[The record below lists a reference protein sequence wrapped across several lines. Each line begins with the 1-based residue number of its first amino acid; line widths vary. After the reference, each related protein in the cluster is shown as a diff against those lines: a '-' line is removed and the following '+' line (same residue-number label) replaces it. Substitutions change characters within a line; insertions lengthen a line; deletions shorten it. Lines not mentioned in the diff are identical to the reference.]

1 MKKNTLFREISTL
14 ILLIASLILGDSII
28 RSRNSNEIITE
39 KISLSLK
46 ENQNKVDSISALCK
60 DNFINANDNFKDCL
74 HLLSNNRNI
83 ASYIF
88 KNDSL
93 IFWNSDI
100 NDPNSLLENIHST
113 KNIFEHGNKV
123 FYIVCSEIDSYKIF
137 TSTLLYH
144 KKNNDENNTFILKKI
159 NGAYKIDF
167 YIEENEIKFNLDY
180 TPKMNDFNSYIIGFL
195 IFFTLIITFSST
207 YKSLKKLRK
216 DKNNTFLFFI
226 TSSILF
232 VLAIIL
238 QRKLFVSSSNLFSQ
252 PCFIY
257 DSENSFSL
265 GLLAEYVIFL
275 FSNIIVLTSNI
286 RNESKINTNIKI
298 IISSTILA
306 SIILIYTYLIYELI
320 SKTDIPFSFLQIYNT
335 TVESYFF
342 LMIICILSCS
352 FIILLQN
359 LMKIFV
365 TEKQSYLKSIIA
377 ILLVGAILELFLTKL
392 IDFHFSIITNIITIL
407 LYLILI
413 WERKSNFRI
422 KKVIRNIGI
431 ITLISTQL
439 TYILYLINETKERN
453 EMEWFANVIGDESDE
468 AFEDAIIEITER
480 IKKDKSLTEWQKNN
494 DFPSDDSILNYFNTK
509 YFNTEEIEGYNKV
522 VTLCD
527 TTTILVVS
535 DLNNHEINCNELFND
550 ILEYNYT
557 KKISEELTLV
567 DDPTTDSY
575 YILKLDLSPIDTN
588 YLNICYIEFYKE
600 YILNFIGIP
609 EIITSYKNV
618 LMPNL
623 VNYSFSCYNENILQ
637 YKFGHYNYP
646 NELSSFRYKDEE
658 YVKTKIFKHLTKL
671 FDGDKTI
678 IVTVEKPSFIDTIA
692 PFSYIFIVLSL
703 IYFINI
709 RIFKKEELIN
719 IRQSFHAKMQLTI
732 ILTLGFAFLV
742 AGFTSFAFIRNSL
755 NRKTTEFQ
763 YEKNKSIVKNIEY
776 DINKKDINNSEYLKK
791 YKENYFTDI
800 NIYDTNGFLVN
811 TTQSKLFE
819 GFKSKIINKEA
830 YENIQLRKRFYYSCT
845 EEIEGIEYNSSYFPL
860 LDENGNIHSIIN
872 IPFFDNKMSNNSN
885 ISNFIITYL
894 NIFLV
899 VMGISALIVILM
911 TRKTLQPLE
920 MIQDKM
926 QKINLGGKNEAIEWK
941 SKDEIGDL
949 IEIYNKLIKE
959 LEISANKLMR
969 SERETAWREMA
980 RQVAHEIKNPL
991 TPMKLNIQF
1000 LQMAWD
1006 EKNPDIDRKLRE
1018 TTKSILEQID
1028 ILSNIATA
1036 FSDYAKLPKKN
1047 IETFNLKEVIV
1058 NTINLYN
1065 NNDNIKIDIIEENE
1079 SDYVINSDKNNLSIV
1094 FGNILKNAIQAI
1106 GKKENGRI
1114 EFRITDNGGRYRI
1127 EISDNGCGI
1136 GEEEKKK
1143 IFMPNFTTKSSGMG
1157 VGLSI
1162 VYDILET
1169 LGGNI
1174 TFESEV
1180 GKGTTFIVGIQGLRD

>member
-1 MKKNTLFREISTL
+1 MKKNTLFRDILTL
-14 ILLIASLILGDSII
+14 ILLIASLILGDYII

-60 DNFINANDNFKDCL
+60 DNFINANENFKDCL

-265 GLLAEYVIFL
+265 GLLAEFVIFL

-335 TVESYFF
+335 TFESYFF

-377 ILLVGAILELFLTKL
+377 IILVGAILELFLTKL

-480 IKKDKSLTEWQKNN
+480 IKNDKSLTEWQKNN

-678 IVTVEKPSFIDTIA
+678 IVTVEKPRFIDTIA

-819 GFKSKIINKEA
+819 EFKSKIINKEA

-899 VMGISALIVILM
+899 VMGISVLIVILM

-1180 GKGTTFIVGIQGLRD
+1180 GKGTTFIVEIQGLRD

>member
-1 MKKNTLFREISTL
+1 MKKNTLFREILTL

-60 DNFINANDNFKDCL
+60 DNFINANENFKDCL

-265 GLLAEYVIFL
+265 GLLAEFVIFL

-306 SIILIYTYLIYELI
+306 SIILIYTFLIYELI

-480 IKKDKSLTEWQKNN
+480 IKKD
-494 DFPSDDSILNYFNTK
+494 I
-509 YFNTEEIEGYNKV
+509 
-522 VTLCD
+522 
-527 TTTILVVS
+527 
-535 DLNNHEINCNELFND
+535 
-550 ILEYNYT
+550 
-557 KKISEELTLV
+557 
-567 DDPTTDSY
+567 
-575 YILKLDLSPIDTN
+575 
-588 YLNICYIEFYKE
+588 
-600 YILNFIGIP
+600 
-609 EIITSYKNV
+609 
-618 LMPNL
+618 
-623 VNYSFSCYNENILQ
+623 
-637 YKFGHYNYP
+637 
-646 NELSSFRYKDEE
+646 
-658 YVKTKIFKHLTKL
+658 
-671 FDGDKTI
+671 
-678 IVTVEKPSFIDTIA
+678 
-692 PFSYIFIVLSL
+692 
-703 IYFINI
+703 
-709 RIFKKEELIN
+709 
-719 IRQSFHAKMQLTI
+719 
-732 ILTLGFAFLV
+732 
-742 AGFTSFAFIRNSL
+742 
-755 NRKTTEFQ
+755 
-763 YEKNKSIVKNIEY
+763 
-776 DINKKDINNSEYLKK
+776 
-791 YKENYFTDI
+791 
-800 NIYDTNGFLVN
+800 
-811 TTQSKLFE
+811 
-819 GFKSKIINKEA
+819 
-830 YENIQLRKRFYYSCT
+830 
-845 EEIEGIEYNSSYFPL
+845 
-860 LDENGNIHSIIN
+860 
-872 IPFFDNKMSNNSN
+872 
-885 ISNFIITYL
+885 
-894 NIFLV
+894 
-899 VMGISALIVILM
+899 
-911 TRKTLQPLE
+911 
-920 MIQDKM
+920 
-926 QKINLGGKNEAIEWK
+926 
-941 SKDEIGDL
+941 
-949 IEIYNKLIKE
+949 
-959 LEISANKLMR
+959 
-969 SERETAWREMA
+969 
-980 RQVAHEIKNPL
+980 
-991 TPMKLNIQF
+991 
-1000 LQMAWD
+1000 
-1006 EKNPDIDRKLRE
+1006 
-1018 TTKSILEQID
+1018 
-1028 ILSNIATA
+1028 
-1036 FSDYAKLPKKN
+1036 
-1047 IETFNLKEVIV
+1047 
-1058 NTINLYN
+1058 
-1065 NNDNIKIDIIEENE
+1065 
-1079 SDYVINSDKNNLSIV
+1079 
-1094 FGNILKNAIQAI
+1094 
-1106 GKKENGRI
+1106 
-1114 EFRITDNGGRYRI
+1114 
-1127 EISDNGCGI
+1127 
-1136 GEEEKKK
+1136 
-1143 IFMPNFTTKSSGMG
+1143 
-1157 VGLSI
+1157 
-1162 VYDILET
+1162 
-1169 LGGNI
+1169 
-1174 TFESEV
+1174 
-1180 GKGTTFIVGIQGLRD
+1180 